1 MQIGGLKMKYM
12 LIDKIVYHYKCPYCN
27 YEIRKEKFKDKRY
40 LCMPIC
46 PVCNPEILIEGILK
60 IIKEIKEVNNGE
72 NSSNKAQE
80 LN

>member
-1 MQIGGLKMKYM
+1 MKYM
-12 LIDKIVYHYKCPYCN
+12 PVEKITYHFKCVDCN
-27 YEIRKEKFKDKRY
+27 YEIRKEHFEST
-40 LCMPIC
+40 IC
-46 PVCNPEILIEGILK
+46 PVCNPEILVEGILK